1 MALSHWPQLARD
13 GDGGGTGSV
22 PRCRVSGMALGAGAM
37 ESPPHL
43 LHASLQMLAPGVKL
57 HLLSGKSRRI
67 PQLSASSLA
76 GSSERLRGAARATW
90 KAPAVRPV
98 RSALPCPAP
107 ARASRRGTEPG
118 SAPACQLWV
127 PRDRATPPLPQ
138 EPASARPGQ
147 HPLGEVG
154 RGMLPAARLTAGSLP
169 CHGAVGAAAGP
180 QPRLCPGSCPCRGAV
195 GPPAAPPAPA
205 EPPSPV
211 LPGKSPGARG
221 ESTPQRAASR
231 LRPGGAPGRR

>member
-1 MALSHWPQLARD
+1 MALSHWPQLARG

-22 PRCRVSGMALGAGAM
+22 PRCGVSGMALGAGCM
-37 ESPPHL
+37 ESPSPSPSRQPPNARTWCEITSSFREEREDPAALSIL
-43 LHASLQMLAPGVKL
+43 LGWQ
-57 HLLSGKSRRI
+57 
-67 PQLSASSLA
+67 
-76 GSSERLRGAARATW
+76 RGAAEATW
-90 KAPAVRPV
+90 KAPAARPV
-98 RSALPCPAP
+98 RSALPGPAP

-154 RGMLPAARLTAGSLP
+154 RGMLLAARLTAGSLP
-169 CHGAVGAAAGP
+169 CRGAVGPAAGL
-180 QPRLCPGSCPCRGAV
+180 QPRLCLGSLPCRGAV

-205 EPPSPV
+205 RRFPANLQAPRE
-211 LPGKSPGARG
+211 PGARARRG
-221 ESTPQRAASR
+221 VQRA
-231 LRPGGAPGRR
+231 G